1 MREATRAVHD
11 RHIEGLFPQAT
22 WIDVLSSVGFRVET
36 TPRDDDEDD
45 VSEMF
50 LCRRP

>member
-1 MREATRAVHD
+1 VRAVHD
-11 RHIEGLFPQAT
+11 RHIEGLFSRAT
-22 WIDVLSSVGFRVET
+22 WVDVLSDAGFRVET
-36 TPRDDDEDD
+36 TPRDEEEDD